1 MQTVQAKSCQDPHF
15 SNEYSLSLL
24 GKKYFG
30 VCLYTFNLRVV
41 IEDTEIAED
50 VVCNAGFVSSN
61 TASHS
66 LLWRAKSLLLG
77 SLFSYSETP

>member
-1 MQTVQAKSCQDPHF
+1 MSTP
-15 SNEYSLSLL
+15 
-24 GKKYFG
+24 
-30 VCLYTFNLRVV
+30 CLCLEKNILESAYTLNLRVV